1 MTDGGGNPAAFHS
14 GFVAVVGRPNVGKS
28 TLVNRLVGEKVAIV
42 SDKPQT
48 TRNRIL
54 AVLNRRDGQV
64 VLFDTPGI
72 HKPMHRMNKRMV
84 EAAVNSLGQVDLAL
98 WLLDV
103 TEEYGPGDRYVR
115 DVLERSGKPV
125 MLGLNKIDLV
135 PKPRLLPLIDQHRRL
150 LDFVDVVPVSGLKGE
165 NVDRLAERLV
175 ANLPEGE
182 RLYPDD
188 FLTDQPERFFVA
200 EMVREQILRHT
211 REEIPY
217 STAVIIDSFKEGPP
231 LVRIE
236 ASILV
241 ERESQK
247 GILIGRGGAMLKA
260 IEGLPRA
267 LRQGA
272 RGLARGP
279 GRARRDR
286 PRQAGGLAPARRLFP
301 GRVRALRD
309 LAGSPVPER
318 LPNHDELPDVVRVV
332 IAHQQQLAQVRL
344 GGSVGD
350 AGEEVGS
357 VFGQLLQLVPVAA
370 ERGDALVPGFRGRRG
385 RRWRP
390 VICGKGQLDVSGVP
404 AEIEDV
410 VLRPPQVLE
419 DLPRGVGEPLG
430 HHAADRGADAVD
442 RRVEAGVGLIPVEEL
457 LEVRPQGRVAIGPAG
472 HGTTTILPTTLRP
485 PTSFSP

>member
-1 MTDGGGNPAAFHS
+1 MTGDAGTAVPFRS

-54 AVLNRRDGQV
+54 AVLNRPDGQV

-72 HKPMHRMNKRMV
+72 HKPMHRMNERMV
-84 EAAVNSLGQVDLAL
+84 EAAVGSLGQVDLAL
-98 WLLDV
+98 WLVDV
-103 TEEYGPGDRYVR
+103 TEDYGAGDRYVR
-115 DVLERSGKPV
+115 DVLQRSGKPV
-125 MLGLNKIDLV
+125 LLGLNKIDLI
-135 PKPRLLPLIDQHRRL
+135 PKPRLLPLIDQYRRL

-247 GILIGRGGAMLKA
+247 GILIGRGGAMLKSIGSA
-260 IEGLPRA
+260 
-267 LRQGA
+267 
-272 RGLARGP
+272 
-279 GRARRDR
+279 ARR
-286 PRQAGGLAPARRLFP
+286 
-301 GRVRALRD
+301 
-309 LAGSPVPER
+309 
-318 LPNHDELPDVVRVV
+318 
-332 IAHQQQLAQVRL
+332 
-344 GGSVGD
+344 
-350 AGEEVGS
+350 
-357 VFGQLLQLVPVAA
+357 
-370 ERGDALVPGFRGRRG
+370 
-385 RRWRP
+385 
-390 VICGKGQLDVSGVP
+390 
-404 AEIEDV
+404 EIEAFLGTKIYLGLFV
-410 VLRPPQVLE
+410 KVREGWRE
-419 DLPRGVGEPLG
+419 DPGMLDEMGVGK
-430 HHAADRGADAVD
+430 
-442 RRVEAGVGLIPVEEL
+442 
-457 LEVRPQGRVAIGPAG
+457 PAG
-472 HGTTTILPTTLRP
+472 
-485 PTSFSP
+485 

>member
-1 MTDGGGNPAAFHS
+1 MTDDGAAAPSFRS

-54 AVLNRRDGQV
+54 AVLNRPDGQV

-72 HKPMHRMNKRMV
+72 HKPMHRMNQRMV
-84 EAAVNSLGQVDLAL
+84 EAAVSSIGQVDLAL
-98 WLLDV
+98 WLVDV

-125 MLGLNKIDLV
+125 LLGLNKIDLV
-135 PKPRLLPLIDQHRRL
+135 PKPRLLPIIDQYRRL

-175 ANLPEGE
+175 ANLPAGE

-188 FLTDQPERFFVA
+188 FLTDQPERFLVA

-217 STAVIIDSFKEGPP
+217 STAVMIDSFKEGPP

-247 GILIGRGGAMLKA
+247 GILIGRGGAMLKS
-260 IEGLPRA
+260 IGS
-267 LRQGA
+267 GA
-272 RGLARGP
+272 RREIEAFLGTKVYLGLFVKVREGW
-279 GRARRDR
+279 RED
-286 PRQAGGLAPARRLFP
+286 PAML
-301 GRVRALRD
+301 D
-309 LAGSPVPER
+309 
-318 LPNHDELPDVVRVV
+318 
-332 IAHQQQLAQVRL
+332 
-344 GGSVGD
+344 
-350 AGEEVGS
+350 EVG
-357 VFGQLLQLVPVAA
+357 L
-370 ERGDALVPGFRGRRG
+370 
-385 RRWRP
+385 
-390 VICGKGQLDVSGVP
+390 GKPS
-404 AEIEDV
+404 
-410 VLRPPQVLE
+410 
-419 DLPRGVGEPLG
+419 
-430 HHAADRGADAVD
+430 
-442 RRVEAGVGLIPVEEL
+442 AG
-457 LEVRPQGRVAIGPAG
+457 
-472 HGTTTILPTTLRP
+472 
-485 PTSFSP
+485 

>member
-1 MTDGGGNPAAFHS
+1 MNTEAAPAPAFHS

-260 IEGLPRA
+260 IGSA
-267 LRQGA
+267 
-272 RGLARGP
+272 
-279 GRARRDR
+279 ARR
-286 PRQAGGLAPARRLFP
+286 
-301 GRVRALRD
+301 
-309 LAGSPVPER
+309 
-318 LPNHDELPDVVRVV
+318 
-332 IAHQQQLAQVRL
+332 
-344 GGSVGD
+344 
-350 AGEEVGS
+350 
-357 VFGQLLQLVPVAA
+357 
-370 ERGDALVPGFRGRRG
+370 
-385 RRWRP
+385 
-390 VICGKGQLDVSGVP
+390 
-404 AEIEDV
+404 EIEAFLGTKVYLGLFVKVREGWREDQG
-410 VLRPPQVLE
+410 VLDE
-419 DLPRGVGEPLG
+419 IGLG
-430 HHAADRGADAVD
+430 K
-442 RRVEAGVGLIPVEEL
+442 
-457 LEVRPQGRVAIGPAG
+457 PAG
-472 HGTTTILPTTLRP
+472 
-485 PTSFSP
+485 

>member
-1 MTDGGGNPAAFHS
+1 MTDDGGGAAPAFRS

-54 AVLNRRDGQV
+54 AVRNRPDGQV

-72 HKPMHRMNKRMV
+72 HKPMHRMNERMV
-84 EAAVNSLGQVDLAL
+84 EAAVGSLGQVDLAL

-115 DVLERSGKPV
+115 DVLQRSGKPAL
-125 MLGLNKIDLV
+125 LGLNKIDLV
-135 PKPRLLPLIDQHRRL
+135 EKPRLLPLLDQYRRL
-150 LDFVDVVPVSGLKGE
+150 LDFVDLVPVSGLTGD

-175 ANLPEGE
+175 ANLPAGE

-217 STAVIIDSFKEGPP
+217 STGVIIDSFKEGPP

-260 IEGLPRA
+260 IGSA
-267 LRQGA
+267 
-272 RGLARGP
+272 
-279 GRARRDR
+279 ARR
-286 PRQAGGLAPARRLFP
+286 
-301 GRVRALRD
+301 
-309 LAGSPVPER
+309 
-318 LPNHDELPDVVRVV
+318 
-332 IAHQQQLAQVRL
+332 
-344 GGSVGD
+344 
-350 AGEEVGS
+350 
-357 VFGQLLQLVPVAA
+357 
-370 ERGDALVPGFRGRRG
+370 
-385 RRWRP
+385 
-390 VICGKGQLDVSGVP
+390 
-404 AEIEDV
+404 EIEAFLGTKV
-410 VLRPPQVLE
+410 YLGLFVKVREGWRE
-419 DLPRGVGEPLG
+419 DPAMLDEMGLG
-430 HHAADRGADAVD
+430 KPS
-442 RRVEAGVGLIPVEEL
+442 AG
-457 LEVRPQGRVAIGPAG
+457 
-472 HGTTTILPTTLRP
+472 
-485 PTSFSP
+485 